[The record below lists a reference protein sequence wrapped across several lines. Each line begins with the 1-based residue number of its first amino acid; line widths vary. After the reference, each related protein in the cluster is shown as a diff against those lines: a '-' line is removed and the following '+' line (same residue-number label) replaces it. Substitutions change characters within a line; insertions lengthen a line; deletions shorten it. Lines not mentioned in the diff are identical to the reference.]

1 MPSARKAGVPPDVI
15 KEWTADFKKKKAEQK
30 EAGGNRL
37 PSGSVQYTHEGVTY
51 TAKWTNQSKG
61 YVAFPEAAYEAKVE
75 SGRSRKGEQQ
85 KIKLSSM
92 EQLMRDYRY
101 EDARMLSEYLGQD
114 IEVDHTHPVSRG
126 GFSNDPN
133 NLGLLSKQSN
143 LGKSNL
149 VGGDAYRQA
158 IEEGRYLSELAN
170 RLREE
175 RGGIH
180 FNPIM
185 TGLTLPPLPGFQE
198 DTPQPTVL
206 PNGTTY
212 KPPELEGIA
221 TDQEPMQLPPQP
233 QEDLSQQVMET
244 AGKVLMIGAGLV
256 RGIGGTIQ
264 FMTGGGF

>member
-1 MPSARKAGVPPDVI
+1 MPSARRAGVPPEVL
-15 KEWTADFKKKKAEQK
+15 KEWEADFRQKKAEQAK
-30 EAGGNRL
+30 AGTKRL
-37 PSGSVQYTHEGVTY
+37 PSGSVQYEYDGVTY
-51 TAKWTNQSKG
+51 TAK
-61 YVAFPEAAYEAKVE
+61 YVGKDRSVNFPEAAYEARVE
-75 SGRSRKGEQQ
+75 GARSRKGEQQ
-85 KIKLSSM
+85 KIQLSSM

-114 IEVDHTHPVSRG
+114 IEVDHTNPVSKG

-133 NLGLLSKQSN
+133 NLGLLSRESN

-180 FNPIM
+180 FNPFM
-185 TGLTLPPLPGFQE
+185 TGVTLPPLPGFQE

-206 PNGTTY
+206 PGGTAY
-212 KPPELEGIA
+212 KPPELEGMA
-221 TDQEPMQLPPQP
+221 TDQKPMQLPPQP
-233 QEDLSQQVMET
+233 QEDLSQQVMQA
-244 AGKVLMIGAGLV
+244 AGMMLTVGAGLV
-256 RGIGGTIQ
+256 QGAGGVIN
-264 FMTGGGF
+264 FVTGGGF